1 MEHLAVDHQCETTK
15 LEVGSYRFMTLISQ
29 VFGDAEVG
37 QTVRRVQQSEVLK
50 ELLRVL
56 AAAVVQIFKRLW
68 NTFEVQQL
76 SEQDT
81 AELTV
86 FAASLRFAGEEQG

>member
-1 MEHLAVDHQCETTK
+1 MYCSSGGSLFANSVD
-15 LEVGSYRFMTLISQ
+15 LV
-29 VFGDAEVG
+29 A
-37 QTVRRVQQSEVLK
+37 
-50 ELLRVL
+50 LL
-56 AAAVVQIFKRLW
+56 F
-68 NTFEVQQL
+68 TFEVQQL